1 MRKFEGKSKEN
12 RSKSVVWPRFRAP
25 KGVAGPL
32 FQFLQIFGIFLVSEI
47 EAMDQEGLAV
57 SDIGVSE
64 APEKPGVA
72 WFFTVFSLFFM
83 GLEGFSMSFPSFL
96 NDFGTCQDMLKA
108 FVHRAERFSTIQG
121 ATWKKQTQKL
131 HSTDR

>member
-1 MRKFEGKSKEN
+1 MRNFEGKSKEN

-64 APEKPGVA
+64 APEKPSVA
-72 WFFTVFSLFFM
+72 WFFTVFFTVFH
-83 GLEGFSMSFPSFL
+83 GFGRVFNEFSIVF
-96 NDFGTCQDMLKA
+96 
-108 FVHRAERFSTIQG
+108 ERFWHLPGHAEGLRASGGTLLDDPRRDVEK
-121 ATWKKQTQKL
+121 ADSKASL
-131 HSTDR
+131 H